1 MSSWHV
7 VVKSAKD
14 RILGV
19 DTPGQHLPPRVQ
31 YGTTCLL
38 IRNAIGSVFSSVEWG
53 MASYFVNHL
62 NHMVQDG
69 TLMRKTLALLAGTVC
84 LGNRSEA

>member
-1 MSSWHV
+1 
-7 VVKSAKD
+7 
-14 RILGV
+14 
-19 DTPGQHLPPRVQ
+19 
-31 YGTTCLL
+31 
-38 IRNAIGSVFSSVEWG
+38 